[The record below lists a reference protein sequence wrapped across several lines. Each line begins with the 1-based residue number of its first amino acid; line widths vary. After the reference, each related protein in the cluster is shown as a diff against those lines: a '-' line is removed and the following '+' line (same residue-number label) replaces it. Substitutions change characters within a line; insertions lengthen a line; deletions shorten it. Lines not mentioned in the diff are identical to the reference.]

1 MHFFLEEQSS
11 TYLKTYLLNICAYKH
26 QFCYFYHNEIYLLHE
41 NFNSSSPLTIY
52 KVCVM
57 TYKKG
62 NCTEFGPVDVFQF
75 KSDSVKPIS
84 CTLKWGDFDQ

>member
-1 MHFFLEEQSS
+1 M
-11 TYLKTYLLNICAYKH
+11 KTSILVH
-26 QFCYFYHNEIYLLHE
+26 H
-41 NFNSSSPLTIY
+41 SPFI
-52 KVCVM
+52 VCVM

-62 NCTEFGPVDVFQF
+62 NCREFGPVDVFQF